1 MNSQELETAKR
12 VGARMTVVVWRDD
25 GYGLIDWKQTHE
37 FGRRFGVTF
46 GNPDLVAYAESFGI
60 AGYRPDSAAD
70 LYPTLMRALDVD
82 GVSLVDVPID
92 YAENARLTERL
103 GTLTREA

>member
-1 MNSQELETAKR
+1 MKLR
-12 VGARMTVVVWRDD
+12 VWRDD
-25 GYGLIDWKQTHE
+25 GYGLIDWKQGDE
-37 FGRRFGVTF
+37 FGRRFGVAF

-60 AGYRPDSAAD
+60 PGFRPESAAD
-70 LYPTLMRALDVD
+70 LYPTLKRALDVD

-103 GTLTREA
+103 GRVTGEA